1 MTKRFT
7 RGVPRATMS
16 SSARHSLT
24 ATVVAGLLLF
34 AGCLGGVVGPSN
46 DTGSTPTTTAN
57 SPSACVDDVS
67 FWGLQGPTS
76 ERLWS
81 PDRVRIGYTLPPNA
95 SVFFVAYEDD
105 TVLGVTHARNGD
117 PDYAIASDGDEI
129 HLETALEGTHTIRVV
144 AIADVNRNGEFDP
157 GTDVPCHS
165 NGALAQAG
173 PETIDFD
180 RFDGNQ
186 TTDKNETTAGP
197 TATANGVTTAVTIR

>member
-1 MTKRFT
+1 M
-7 RGVPRATMS
+7 P

-34 AGCLGGVVGPSN
+34 AGCLGGVGGPSN
-46 DTGSTPTTTAN
+46 DSGSTPTTAT

-67 FWGLQGPTS
+67 FWGLQGSTT

-105 TVLGVTHARNGD
+105 TVLGVTHATNFD
-117 PDYAIASDGDEI
+117 PDYAIASDGDVI
-129 HLETALEGTHTIRVV
+129 GLKTALEGTHTIRVV
-144 AIADVNRNGEFDP
+144 AVADVNRNGEFDP
-157 GTDVPCHS
+157 ATDVPCRS

-180 RFDGNQ
+180 RFDGRSHRESKFPSN
-186 TTDKNETTAGP
+186 TKFFDY
-197 TATANGVTTAVTIR
+197 